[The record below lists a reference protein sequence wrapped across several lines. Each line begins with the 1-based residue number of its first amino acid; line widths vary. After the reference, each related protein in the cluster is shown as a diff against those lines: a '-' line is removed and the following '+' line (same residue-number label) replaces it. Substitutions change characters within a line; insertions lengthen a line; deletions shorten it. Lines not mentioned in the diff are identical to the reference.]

1 MITGEI
7 MHHLSKKAIEVQKA
21 KEIDEICSIIKNG
34 YKLGLSN
41 HNELTPSERYE
52 FALKLEQVCNIA
64 EWMAYYVKP
73 N

>member
-1 MITGEI
+1 M
-7 MHHLSKKAIEVQKA
+7 QKA
-21 KEIDEICSIIKNG
+21 KEIEEICTIIKNG
-34 YKLGLSN
+34 YKLGLSRR
-41 HNELTPSERYE
+41 NELTPSERYE